1 MATSAREEYG
11 YFSLIVDSNPV
22 AKAVAE
28 GYRQLGQELIKLM
41 GERPG
46 LTIVVEGGAEG
57 APVRVSVS
65 GYTSKELGAQNLTAQ
80 RKFHPE
86 EKLLLN
92 DMMKIPSKLRKNG
105 LADLINAAGA
115 KGMDAMGITRVELLA
130 NIDIGGYAWARKGF
144 WPMSGRGVWDGF
156 VNGSSLSSEL
166 KTKWASMTDAE
177 LKAFVLTDDFRDYR
191 DAFLNRHW
199 NGAADISDP
208 VVRAAFTGQKPPPDL
223 VPAATANEI
232 YRDAAIRNQIGVRR
246 YSQGLTRRISSALEQ
261 ADAELAAKL
270 RERLATFAGS
280 RVDVTSQRWKALL
293 ADIQKSRREVLGGVE
308 ATAQRELQELSTQEA
323 TRELNMLQTA
333 VPIEISFAAVAA
345 PQLEAIVESKPFQGR
360 LLADWF
366 FGLKVGDAS
375 RLTQALQLG
384 MLEGEP
390 IDSIVRRIVGTR
402 ANQYTDGILS
412 ITRRDATAIVRT
424 AINHVSNEARG
435 AVWEANDDIISAK
448 VWTATLDGRTT
459 VLCASRDG
467 KGVPVGD
474 NPLPE
479 GVEPLTPPNAT
490 PPAHMNCRSV
500 MVALIDGLGLIGD
513 RPVVVDTRTRKQRE
527 VDFRALA
534 KESGKTIQ
542 EIRAEWAAR
551 VVGRVPSTTTY
562 EQFLRRQSLKFQEEV
577 LGVTKAQLFRNGGL
591 RLDQFVDR
599 AGNELTLEELAKT
612 APEAFKRIH

>member
-1 MATSAREEYG
+1 MSVKLNGANLVIIG
-11 YFSLIVDSNPV
+11 DSP
-22 AKAVAE
+22 AE
-28 GYRQLGQELIKLM
+28 RKIGKIYKELI
-41 GERPG
+41 GEFAAKFG
-46 LTIVVEGGAEG
+46 EKTITTLVVERKGDTVNVALSIRQEG
-57 APVRVSVS
+57 AAKSWDVVVEREFDLSQKPPTLNNTFLSVDETLQKQGLGTLVNRVGVKALAAIGGSRVSI
-65 GYTSKELGAQNLTAQ
+65 TANL
-80 RKFHPE
+80 
-86 EKLLLN
+86 
-92 DMMKIPSKLRKNG
+92 
-105 LADLINAAGA
+105 
-115 KGMDAMGITRVELLA
+115 DA
-130 NIDIGGYAWARKGF
+130 GGYVWLHKGF
-144 WPMSGRGVWDGF
+144 WPDGGKPALDKL
-156 VNGSSLSSEL
+156 VEASALALPLKEKWLSLGE
-166 KTKWASMTDAE
+166 AE
-177 LKAFVLTDDFRDYR
+177 AVALALSPAFAEYEKAFLGSKWSGV
-191 DAFLNRHW
+191 
-199 NGAADISDP
+199 ADISNP
-208 VVRAAFTGQKPPPDL
+208 AVRAALTGVNDLPD
-223 VPAATANEI
+223 VPFGATANEI

-345 PQLEAIVESKPFQGR
+345 PQLEAIVESKPFQGK

-366 FGLKVGDAS
+366 SGLKVGDAS

-424 AINHVSNEARG
+424 AVNHVSNEARG

-562 EQFLRRQSLKFQEEV
+562 EQFLRRQSSKFQEEV